1 MSCCR
6 EADLQTCRFT
16 PHGRSQVEPEGTV
29 VRTRDADA
37 EGEGRFELQEWVS
50 AVGGLTALLLGAM
63 LILGLVYL
71 LVAAH

>member
-1 MSCCR
+1 M
-6 EADLQTCRFT
+6 
-16 PHGRSQVEPEGTV
+16 

-50 AVGGLTALLLGAM
+50 AVGGLTAMLLGAM

-71 LVAAH
+71 LVTAH